1 MAVPYLV
8 PSLVALRDEVN
19 ARFPDRDKRSDGWI
33 GDDSHATRT
42 SSHNPTDSGAVRGL
56 DLDIDDNDAGR
67 SLAQQVLDATIGDHR
82 VWYVIHKGKIWSST
96 YGWRARAYTGNP
108 HDGHIHISVL
118 ENLSAWRD
126 TSRWLAPEK
135 RVWQWN
141 PDVVSELAK
150 IQEQFQI
157 AAGFRKGERKRYHG
171 VAAIQNAL
179 NVKAGADL
187 DVNGWVDPETLAAW
201 KAYEKKAGGT
211 GRLTTPDMKAL
222 GPNGLQIAYRFT
234 GPEAS

>member
-82 VWYVIHKGKIWSST
+82 VWYVIHKGKIWSRT
-96 YGWRARAYTGNP
+96 YGWRARAYKGNP
-108 HDGHIHISVL
+108 HDGHIHVSVL

-157 AAGFRKGERKRYHG
+157 AAGFRKGEPKRYHG
-171 VAAIQNAL
+171 TAAIQNAL

-187 DVNGWVDPETLAAW
+187 DVNGWVDDDTLAAW